1 MIIRKG
7 TIYDLDQVL
16 NLVYELANYENA
28 KEEVKNSIEAMRED
42 GFGENPVFGFFVAEN
57 QGAIVGTV
65 VYYFRYSTW
74 KGKMLYIE
82 DLIVTE
88 NFRKAG
94 IGTKLMDEVMVEA
107 TKTNCNGVQ
116 WQVLD
121 WNEPAI
127 KFYRKYKPKLDGEW
141 INFMISREQLESY
154 RSIS

>member
-7 TIYDLDQVL
+7 TINDLDQVL
-16 NLVYELANYENA
+16 KLVYELAIYENA
-28 KEEVKNSIEAMRED
+28 KDEVNNSIETMRED
-42 GFGENPVFGFFVAEN
+42 GFGENPAFGFFVAEN
-57 QGAIVGTV
+57 KETIVGIV

-74 KGKMLYIE
+74 KGRMLYIE
-82 DLIVTE
+82 DLIVSE
-88 NFRKAG
+88 NFRKEG
-94 IGTKLMDEVMVEA
+94 IGTRLMDEVILEA

-141 INFMISREQLESY
+141 INFRISKEQLESY
-154 RSIS
+154 KSNS

>member
-7 TIYDLDQVL
+7 TINDLDQAL
-16 NLVYELANYENA
+16 NLVYELASFENA
-28 KEEVKNSIEAMRED
+28 IEEVKNSIDAMRED

-57 QGAIVGTV
+57 KGAIIGIA

-107 TKTNCNGVQ
+107 AMTNCNGVQ

-141 INFMISREQLESY
+141 INFMISKEQLESY